1 MRAHCDE
8 MAATASQQSQ
18 TSDAS
23 CCVVRLSSTDPAQLP
38 AAADTS
44 AVAPAAVSE
53 PVPFLP
59 PPAALAAASRLLQ
72 SYLPPGLLSARSTVL
87 RI

>member
-1 MRAHCDE
+1 MHSHCND
-8 MAATASQQSQ
+8 TSISASPQ
-18 TSDAS
+18 TSSSDAS

-59 PPAALAAASRLLQ
+59 PPAALAAASRLPQ